1 MHFLSNVIDLVS
13 LTYFIMYLTFA
24 NNDAHYTKGN
34 IKKVKHMKHK

>member
-24 NNDAHYTKGN
+24 NNDTKGN
-34 IKKVKHMKHK
+34 IKIVKHMKHK